1 MLPRSL
7 LIPPGIPD
15 FPDRRR
21 FLEPGPVVLEG
32 RAWSGRGP
40 DHAGRGE
47 RRRRANA
54 GTTRRSA
61 SQAGEFGWRRWTY
74 RWEDAEQ
81 GEYELCSRATDAE
94 GNVQPSDPSWNY
106 GGYVNNAVQRVAV
119 TVRD

>member
-32 RAWSGRGP
+32 RAWSGHGP
-40 DHAGRGE
+40 ITRVEVSVDGGE
-47 RRRRANA
+47 SWEDAA
-54 GTTRRSA
+54 LDDPV
-61 SQAGEFGWRRWTY
+61 GEFGWRRWTFG
-74 RWEDAEQ
+74 WDDVPA
-81 GEYELCSRATDAE
+81 GEHELCSRATDAA
-94 GNVQPSDPSWNY
+94 GNVQPTEPGWNY

-119 TVRD
+119 TVR